1 MSWAIYWQD
10 ILDLEGISEQRSGA
24 AEFVVPRC
32 CISPVSPRRAAQAAG
47 LLIRR
52 KARGLFH
59 YSHDGHASLAQ
70 VYSEILNIFNE
81 IFHETIDCK
90 IHEVD
95 SREIPAAAERPCF
108 NVPDNARY
116 REYSG
121 VPDTAW
127 QNALREYMM
136 VHYNRLEDRHEIIQ
150 DR

>member
-1 MSWAIYWQD
+1 MRLGDILGRD

-95 SREIPAAAERPCF
+95 SREIPAAAKGP
-108 NVPDNARY
+108 V
-116 REYSG
+116 SMSLIM
-121 VPDTAW
+121 PDTG
-127 QNALREYMM
+127 NTPVFLIPHGRMPSG
-136 VHYNRLEDRHEIIQ
+136 NI
-150 DR
+150 